1 MLIQQLLS
9 LDLTFTDLSAANA
22 TFYDRGLPHLSKEE
36 LFEAL
41 KPPRTHNLVR
51 TDDKPLEKGIPNQ
64 LVASTQWMGWPLWNS
79 EDYDAIR
86 IIDLGSAFQE
96 NSPPNGLA
104 QARDLTAPETI
115 FTDKFGCKQDLW
127 CVGLLVSIL
136 LSI

>member
-1 MLIQQLLS
+1 
-9 LDLTFTDLSAANA
+9 
-22 TFYDRGLPHLSKEE
+22 
-36 LFEAL
+36 
-41 KPPRTHNLVR
+41 
-51 TDDKPLEKGIPNQ
+51 
-64 LVASTQWMGWPLWNS
+64 MGWPLWNS
-79 EDYDAIR
+79 EDYDDIR

-136 LSI
+136 LSIQGELLSKICNRLSNGLWITALPGLWWKDLYG